1 MINTIDKLNISY
13 NGIFENNKPMTQSE
27 QMYYLLTKLN
37 LIIEHFNLL
46 ETNCNK
52 SIEDFNEK
60 VYYYLNNGMV
70 DEVRNKIDQFAK
82 DGVLNDII
90 NEQILQDV
98 KNNIKEIQT
107 GLISFRE
114 TYNNDKVA
122 TENVIEMID
131 NELNNNTTQIEN
143 NSNEINNIA
152 NRVTNTENNIISIK
166 NDYTTVQVVVP
177 NDGIVKK
184 YVMEDNK
191 MAKIRRKYIHCELS
205 ATEWKQAWEDLGNG
219 GNHNNGS
226 IWVPF
231 YWAINK
237 NKIIDVNLSLR
248 DLNKWN
254 WNSLGY
260 SKIGVYGLGYVNE
273 TGCYVY
279 VENKAPTE
287 QTMGLTFSI
296 CITEIYE

>member
-27 QMYYLLTKLN
+27 QMYYLLNKLN

-107 GLISFRE
+107 GLINFRE

-152 NRVTNTENNIISIK
+152 NRVTNTENNITSIK

-191 MAKIRRKYIHCELS
+191 MGKIRRKYIHCELS

-219 GNHNNGS
+219 GNNNNGS

-260 SKIGVYGLGYVNE
+260 SKIGVYGLGYMND

-287 QTMGLTFSI
+287 QTMGLSFSI